1 MKPPLINFKTNKLL
15 YNFIEIALLHG
26 FSPVNLQHIFR
37 TLRIIQTPVLIDK
50 NLKVPKNL
58 MNLKNVMLKSESI
71 GSLVTFRGNVV

>member
-37 TLRIIQTPVLIDK
+37 TPRITQTPVLID